1 MEFAAKKNC
10 PADLHILRYNHQL
23 SSKLSVRLVRK
34 YFTKQTKRSDILIF
48 ILHIDWLIV
57 QSNVEFI
64 NDNDTNILFN
74 FNDELILQQDLR
86 IEGSTSDQLAIY
98 STEEVTKVTLQNTMQ
113 STINSSLPTVSD
125 DSSMVTDITILT
137 SGAPDGPASMSQH
150 DTSSHIFTSG
160 KQ

>member
-1 MEFAAKKNC
+1 
-10 PADLHILRYNHQL
+10 
-23 SSKLSVRLVRK
+23 
-34 YFTKQTKRSDILIF
+34 
-48 ILHIDWLIV
+48 